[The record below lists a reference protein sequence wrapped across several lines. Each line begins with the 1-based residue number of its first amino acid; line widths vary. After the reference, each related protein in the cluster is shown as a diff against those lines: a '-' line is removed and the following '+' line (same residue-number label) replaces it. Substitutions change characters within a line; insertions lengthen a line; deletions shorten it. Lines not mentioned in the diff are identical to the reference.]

1 LLLVGISV
9 PVAIAAFMSAGAVGA
24 PLAADD
30 SVTLT
35 PSADFGVWL
44 GDSVTFTA
52 KIENVDE
59 PTVAN
64 VPMRFEIYGGDE
76 PTLSKWVNTDSTGT
90 ASYTFTPTGTEQVQ
104 AFFHDAA
111 DGQDVYS
118 NRVQMYVN
126 AWTDVLFTSAVASPA
141 SIHEGDVATFSYS
154 IGTNGPI
161 KSSDVSLTLTLPPGL
176 RYSRA
181 VNPYGVC
188 NGGTDTGGNEAVF
201 CGIRFVRLGEPPK
214 SVDVILQGEHA
225 GQYTVNGY
233 MYADMSDRYEDNN
246 YSTVSLNVD
255 PAGTPPPAPP
265 PPPPPPAGPPVPPP
279 PPSPPPPPPPPAAPP
294 PPPPVAAPRLAAGNV
309 LHGKAHAGRPFTAS
323 LAVRDRT
330 TGKTV
335 KGTIGCTG
343 AVAGKPIRT
352 SRAFWTAGKASCR
365 WRLPKGSLGDTF
377 RGAVKVS
384 YKSAA
389 LVRSFSAK
397 IVR

>member
-9 PVAIAAFMSAGAVGA
+9 PVAIAAFMSGGAVGA
-24 PLAADD
+24 PLATDD

-52 KIENVDE
+52 KIDNVDE

-214 SVDVILQGEHA
+214 TVDVILQGEHA

-255 PAGTPPPAPP
+255 PAGSPPPAPP
-265 PPPPPPAGPPVPPP
+265 
-279 PPSPPPPPPPPAAPP
+279 PP
-294 PPPPVAAPRLAAGNV
+294 PPPPVAAPRLAAGKV

-323 LAVRDRT
+323 LAIRDRT

-343 AVAGKPIRT
+343 AVAGKPIRAT
-352 SRAFWTAGKASCR
+352 RAFWTAGKASCT

-377 RGAVKVS
+377 RGAIKVS
-384 YKSAA
+384 YKGAA